1 MRILKLS
8 LFSGLSITEGGFTV
22 VDTVLFEQAAV
33 LEESTKPSYRCSR
46 VAFDQE
52 LDHWRYNI

>member
-52 LDHWRYNI
+52 LDH